1 MSILQ
6 SLDDT
11 TNKATKSGEDYIN
24 KTRKYYELKVF
35 QQLTIL
41 SSYVLKI
48 AIVGSLSVLG
58 LIFLAISGAA
68 ALGSYFESTALG
80 YLSMGLIFFI
90 IGFIIYLSRKSIDRL
105 IIQKLSKTYFD
116 S

>member
-11 TNKATKSGEDYIN
+11 TNNAAKSGEDYLN

-35 QQLTIL
+35 QQLTLL
-41 SSYVLKI
+41 SSFVLKI
-48 AIVGSLSVLG
+48 AILGSLCVLG
-58 LIFLAISGAA
+58 LIFIAISGAA
-68 ALGSYFESTALG
+68 ALGTYFESTALG
-80 YLSMGLIFFI
+80 YLSVGLIFFI
-90 IGFIIYLSRKSIDRL
+90 VCIVIYLIRKSIDKL
-105 IIQKLSKTYFD
+105 IIQKLSKTFFD